1 MQLELLDVRFRYNS
15 HPILEGVSMTV
26 DPAQIVAVCGPNG
39 VGKSTLIKCINRI
52 LKPEGAVWLDAQ
64 ETRRMPLRRIA
75 RRIGYVPQDLGALLG
90 VTVFDLVL
98 MGRRPHLQWRTCAR
112 DEVKVF
118 EALERMGISALA
130 LRDINQLSGGQR
142 QKAVIARAL
151 AQEPELL
158 LMDEPTSNL
167 DLRHQLEVMAL
178 LKSMVA
184 EQKLSALM
192 AVHDLNLA
200 SRYADKLIM
209 MKNGA
214 IYGAGTPSEVL
225 TPSNILSV
233 YGVVAEVK
241 QEQGRPYVVPIRH
254 APAHGADSPDG

>member
-15 HPILEGVSMTV
+15 HPILEGVSLSV
-26 DPAQIVAVCGPNG
+26 DPARIVAVCGPNG

-52 LKPEGAVWLDAQ
+52 LDPEGAVLLDARKV
-64 ETRRMPLRRIA
+64 RRMPLRHIA

-98 MGRRPHLQWRTCAR
+98 MGRRPHLQWRASAR
-112 DEVKVF
+112 DEAKVF
-118 EALERMGISALA
+118 AALERMGIASLA

-167 DLRHQLEVMAL
+167 DLRHQLEVMDL
-178 LKSMVA
+178 LQNMVA
-184 EQKLSALM
+184 EKRLSVLM

-200 SRYADKLIM
+200 SRYADQLIL
-209 MKNGA
+209 MKAGA
-214 IYGAGTPSEVL
+214 VYAAGTPADVL
-225 TPSNILSV
+225 TPSNIRSV

-254 APAHGADSPDG
+254 APAQGADNPGA